1 MTSKVNIGGVEVSS
15 FDSID
20 SLIEQAIILDSGIN
34 PGVAIAINPEKVIAA
49 RQNSSVMQIINQ
61 ATLKYP
67 DGAGV
72 AYVMSKKL
80 GRKVP
85 RIPGCEL
92 WECLMRRSAETNV
105 PVYLVGAGEE
115 VISLTKD
122 KLVSLGVNIVGYQNG
137 FFDHANPKSV
147 IDKIAN
153 SGAKIVSVALGS
165 PKQELFI
172 FECQKLMPDT
182 FFMGVGGTYDVFTN
196 NVKRAPKIF
205 RTLNLEWLYRLLSQP
220 SRLFRQGRLVEY
232 ISLYCTNR
240 L

>member
-1 MTSKVNIGGVEVSS
+1 MTNNVNIGEIEVSS

-20 SLIEQAIILDSGIN
+20 SLIEKEIILDTGIK

-49 RQNSSVMQIINQ
+49 RHDFSIMQILNQ

-72 AYVMSKKL
+72 AFVMSKKL
-80 GRKVP
+80 NKKVP

-92 WECLMRRSAETNV
+92 WERLMYRSAETQV
-105 PVYLVGAGEE
+105 PVYLLGASEE
-115 VISLTKD
+115 VISTTKE
-122 KLVSLGVNIVGYQNG
+122 KLISQGVNVVGYQNG
-137 FFDHANPKSV
+137 FFDHSNPESV
-147 IDKIAN
+147 IKAISD

-172 FECQKLMPDT
+172 FECKKFMPDV

-196 NVKRAPKIF
+196 NVKRAPKMF
-205 RTLNLEWLYRLLSQP
+205 RLLNLEWLYRLLSQP

-232 ISLYCTNR
+232 IGLYLKGR